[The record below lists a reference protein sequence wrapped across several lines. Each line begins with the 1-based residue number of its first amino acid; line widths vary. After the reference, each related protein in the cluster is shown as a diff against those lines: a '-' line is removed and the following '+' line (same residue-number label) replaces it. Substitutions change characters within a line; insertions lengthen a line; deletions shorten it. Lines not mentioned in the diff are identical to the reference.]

1 MAKAN
6 EQNQMTPLFQQYF
19 GLKEAHKDCLVLMQ
33 CGDFYEAYGEDAE
46 IFSRELEIVLTAK
59 ECGGG
64 RKIPMAGIPIHAIEP
79 YLRGL
84 VGKGHRVALAEQ
96 TMLPSECKGLVP
108 REVTRIVTAG
118 TVLDL
123 QSLDEKSHNYLVC
136 LYAGRDGKTGFAAAD
151 IGTGDFC
158 GCEFAAGTERIL
170 EEALRFN
177 PSEIIITGSV
187 NDDIKAFKEKI
198 RAALGEVSISF
209 SSRSLNLKQAREILY
224 GYFKLA
230 SLAGL
235 GFEDSEQCLLALACL
250 LDYVTHLACD
260 HEILLEAPKLLNDSG
275 ELKLDLTTRRN
286 LELTETLLGRKREGS
301 LLGSIDRTCTSMGA
315 RALKEWML
323 RPLCSLEGIKKRH
336 DICEALLRNDDCRG
350 RLRQELKGIVDME
363 RLTAR
368 ISYGTFNARELLGV
382 ALSLSRVPRIYGLI
396 KAMQLPPLQAM
407 ADALEADLGEYIW
420 LSELL
425 QRAIDPEAPLTLRE
439 GGIIKDGYN
448 AELDELRSLRRSG
461 EKWVSELEERERAQT
476 GIKNLKVGYN
486 SVFGYYIEVT
496 KANLPSVPV
505 NYVRKQ
511 TLVNCERYITSELK
525 EHEVKIIGAEEKI
538 KKLEYNLFQDL
549 RAEAS
554 KRQKHLHRLAHVVA
568 ELDVLASF
576 AQLASERGWV
586 RPRMT
591 EERTLSITGG
601 RHPVVEEHV
610 DGFVPNDCNLSG
622 EKPIVI
628 LTGPNMSGKST
639 WLRQTA
645 QIAVLAQM
653 GAFVPAASASLP
665 VFDRIFTRVG
675 ASDDLHLGRSTFMVE
690 MSETANI
697 INNSTGRSL
706 VILDEIGRGTSTF
719 DGLAIAQAVVE
730 YLHDGPRPLT
740 LFATHF
746 HELTKLGDRL
756 KGCRNFRVA
765 VKELP
770 DEVVFLH
777 KIVPGGANR
786 SYGIYVAKLAGM
798 PETLLRR
805 AENILRRMEQ
815 NQKRC
820 RSALKEIGGVDM
832 LALDFGDEEEK
843 E

>member
-1 MAKAN
+1 M
-6 EQNQMTPLFQQYF
+6 
-19 GLKEAHKDCLVLMQ
+19 VLMQ

-46 IFSRELEIVLTAK
+46 IFSRDCEIVLTSK

-64 RKIPMAGIPIHAIEP
+64 RRIPMAGIPVHAVEP
-79 YLRGL
+79 YLRAL
-84 VGKGHRVALAEQ
+84 VSKGHKVAMAEQ

-108 REVTRIVTAG
+108 REVTRMITAG

-123 QSLDEKSHNYLVC
+123 QCLDEKSHNYLVC
-136 LYAGRDGKTGFAAAD
+136 LYFSKNSKIGFAAAD

-158 GCEFAAGTERIL
+158 GCEFEAGQERIL
-170 EEALRFN
+170 EEVLRFN
-177 PSEIIITGSV
+177 PSELI
-187 NDDIKAFKEKI
+187 AFGVSENEFKPLREKI
-198 RAALGEVSISF
+198 KAALGDISISI
-209 SSRSLNLKQAREILY
+209 RSGQMLLKSAQEILF

-235 GFEDSEQCLLALACL
+235 GFEDSEQSILALACL
-250 LDYVTHLACD
+250 LDYASHLACN
-260 HEILLEAPKLLNDSG
+260 HEIILEPPRLLSDSG
-275 ELKLDLTTRRN
+275 SLKLDLTTRRN

-323 RPLCSLEGIKKRH
+323 RPLCSLEEIKKRH
-336 DICEALLRNDDCRG
+336 DCCEALLNNPDI
-350 RLRQELKGIVDME
+350 RLALRRELKGIVDME
-363 RLTAR
+363 RLAAR

-382 ALSLSRVPRIYGLI
+382 ALSLSRAPRIYELV
-396 KAMQLPPLQAM
+396 KALPAPSLQAM
-407 ADALEADLGEYIW
+407 ASKLESDLDEFNR

-439 GGIIKDGYN
+439 GGIIRDGYN
-448 AELDELRSLRRSG
+448 EELDELRSLRRSG
-461 EKWVSELEERERAQT
+461 EKWVSELEERERAET
-476 GIKNLKVGYN
+476 GIKTLRVGYN

-496 KANLPSVPV
+496 KANISSVPV
-505 NYVRKQ
+505 TYVRKQ
-511 TLVNCERYITSELK
+511 TLVNCERYITPELK
-525 EHEVKIIGAEEKI
+525 EHELKIVGAEEKI

-549 RAEAS
+549 RAETS
-554 KRQKHLHRLAHVVA
+554 KRQKHLHRLAHAAA
-568 ELDVLASF
+568 ELDVLCSF
-576 AQLASERGWV
+576 AQSASERGWV
-586 RPRMT
+586 RPEMT
-591 EERTLSITGG
+591 EERTLSVSGG

-610 DGFVPNDCNLSG
+610 EGFVPNDCNLSG
-622 EKPIVI
+622 EKPVII

-653 GAFVPAASASLP
+653 GSFVPAASAVLP
-665 VFDRIFTRVG
+665 IFDRIFTRVG

-697 INNSTGRSL
+697 INNSTGKSL

-730 YLHDGPRPLT
+730 YLHNGPRPLT

-777 KIVPGGANR
+777 KIVPGGASR

-805 AENILRRMEQ
+805 AEAILRRMEQ
-815 NQKRC
+815 NRSRC
-820 RSALKEIGGVDM
+820 RSALQEIGGGEP
-832 LALDFGDEEEK
+832 LSLDFGDEEEK